1 MLRFSSLHRL
11 YQINNLKK
19 TSADIWQD
27 YATEGYKDDYRKV
40 LPEIEKEA
48 VVDYKVYPYLPHQDP
63 KNKSYVSSELDEY
76 HDKTKVEAYN
86 KIVSQFQH
94 DMALQKQV
102 WAAIDS
108 LERTYKSGKK
118 GVTTNLNDKVAGPK
132 LQDLG
137 FER

>member
-1 MLRFSSLHRL
+1 M
-11 YQINNLKK
+11 
-19 TSADIWQD
+19 
-27 YATEGYKDDYRKV
+27 
-40 LPEIEKEA
+40 
-48 VVDYKVYPYLPHQDP
+48 
-63 KNKSYVSSELDEY
+63 
-76 HDKTKVEAYN
+76 EAYN

-108 LERTYKSGKK
+108 LERTYKAGKK

-137 FER
+137 FEREDFNEFNFGFKNEDAFVANTPWVSKYKP